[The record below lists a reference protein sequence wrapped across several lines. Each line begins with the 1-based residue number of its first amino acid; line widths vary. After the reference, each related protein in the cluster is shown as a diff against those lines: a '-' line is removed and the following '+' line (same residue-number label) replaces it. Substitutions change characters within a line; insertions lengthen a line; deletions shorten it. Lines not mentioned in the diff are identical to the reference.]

1 MEILT
6 IGFIT
11 VIIIFMLFKFIFE
24 LYMYKNSVYEVL
36 YSSFTEYRMRKKSI
50 EGFSESYLLK
60 EVFGPHRILYHIDE
74 KGHGTRAAYAT
85 VFLTSGCYTI
95 AVNNKTKKVFSEVKA
110 FMKQSI
116 YDPLK
121 NTVYHA
127 LSFQTFIFV
136 IRSNNS
142 MDNASNA
149 EKSKEFIIERK
160 DLISKIKELHNQKK
174 NHMSR
179 IDIDGIFYTIAQ
191 DSIES
196 EKISVNDMSKL

>member
-11 VIIIFMLFKFIFE
+11 IIIIFMLLKFLFE

-50 EGFSESYLLK
+50 EGISESYQLK
-60 EVFGPHRILYHIDE
+60 ELFGPHRILYHIDE
-74 KGHGTRAAYAT
+74 KGYGKRAAYAT

-95 AVNNKTKKVFSEVKA
+95 AVNNETKSVFSEVKT
-110 FMKQSI
+110 FMKQNI

-121 NTVYHA
+121 STVYQS

-136 IRSNNS
+136 ISSNNS
-142 MDNASNA
+142 LDNAANF
-149 EKSKEFIIERK
+149 EKTKGFIIERK
-160 DLISKIKELHNQKK
+160 ELISKIKELHNLKK
-174 NHMSR
+174 NNLSR
-179 IDIDGIFYTIAQ
+179 NDIDGIFYTLAQ

-196 EKISVNDMSKL
+196 EKISVNDMT